1 MNEEESRLPVSY
13 IIGLL
18 EICELAQVS
27 PLIARSFVL
36 ERTPL
41 DHQVTHRLSEMK
53 DAARTVEEVQTDD
66 IIAAAFPKNA
76 MQ

>member
-1 MNEEESRLPVSY
+1 
-13 IIGLL
+13 
-18 EICELAQVS
+18 
-27 PLIARSFVL
+27 
-36 ERTPL
+36 
-41 DHQVTHRLSEMK
+41 MK